1 MIYQFISF
9 SFEITNSRMK
19 SSKISSAPYRA
30 RVRRLSKSQL
40 LSIHRANNIRFLRV
54 KIEKVRPTSSTS
66 QQLNKSDFQSASDT
80 NLYGISSIPSRSC
93 IKRID
98 LSDIQSIHTKK
109 SWKPHTALLKE
120 IPLIQLT
127 NPGSIEVNL
136 FISIKSA

>member
-1 MIYQFISF
+1 
-9 SFEITNSRMK
+9 MK

-30 RVRRLSKSQL
+30 RVRRLSKSQD

-54 KIEKVRPTSSTS
+54 KIGKVPQTASTS
-66 QQLNKSDFQSASDT
+66 QQLNKNDFQSASDMK
-80 NLYGISSIPSRSC
+80 LLRISSTPSRSC

-120 IPLIQLT
+120 ILPIQLT
-127 NPGSIEVNL
+127 NPGSIEVSL